1 MDVRELTKVKL
12 YLYLRYPEE
21 ISPKLPRKVKNM
33 FSSLG
38 NILRLS
44 TYIEGSKTY
53 ATRKK

>member
-1 MDVRELTKVKL
+1 MDVRELTKFKL